1 MKILLSIVL
10 LIVFSYLLLVAGLII
25 FQRSLLFF
33 PVPYQEGID
42 REEVTFTN
50 QDVKLHGWILN
61 PGKSRAII
69 YFGGNSE
76 AIENNILNFEAVFS
90 DYSVYLIHYRG
101 YGKSEGKPSEASL
114 FSDST
119 SIYDQIKSQY
129 QSISLM
135 GRSLGSGVAVYLAS
149 KRDVENLILL
159 TPYDS
164 IAEVAQLHYPFVPAR
179 LVARDRFESF
189 RYAPEVTAPVL
200 MVTAELDR
208 VVPAAH
214 GLKLLEYFT
223 NTEVIYRMIKS
234 AAHNDVTD
242 YTEYQQLLGEF
253 IRNRAN

>member
-1 MKILLSIVL
+1 MI
-10 LIVFSYLLLVAGLII
+10 IVFSYLLLVAGLFI

-33 PVPYQEGID
+33 PVPYQESIN
-42 REEVTFTN
+42 REEVTFAN
-50 QDVKLHGWILN
+50 QGVKLHGWILN

-76 AIENNILNFEAVFS
+76 AIENNIYNFEAVFN

-101 YGKSEGKPSEASL
+101 YGKSEGNPSEAAL

-119 SIYDQIKSQY
+119 AIYDQIKSQY
-129 QSISLM
+129 QSVSLM

-149 KRDVENLILL
+149 KRDIKNLILL

-164 IAEVAQLHYPFVPAR
+164 IAEVAQVHYPFVPAR

-189 RYAPEVTAPVL
+189 RYAPGVTVPVL

-208 VVPAAH
+208 VVPATH
-214 GLKLLEYFT
+214 GLKLREYFT
-223 NTEVIYRMIKS
+223 NTEVTYRMIES

-242 YTEYQQLLGEF
+242 YAEYQQLLGEF
-253 IRNRAN
+253 IRSRAD

>member
-200 MVTAELDR
+200 MVTAELDQ

-214 GLKLLEYFT
+214 GLKLREYFT

>member
-1 MKILLSIVL
+1 MKIILSIAL
-10 LIVFSYLLLVAGLII
+10 LIVFSYLLLVAGLFI

-33 PVPYQEGID
+33 PVPYQQGID
-42 REEVTFTN
+42 QEEVTFTN
-50 QDVKLHGWILN
+50 QGVKLHGWVLN

-76 AIENNILNFEAVFS
+76 AIENNIYNFETVFN
-90 DYSVYLIHYRG
+90 DYSVYLVHYRG
-101 YGKSEGKPSEASL
+101 YGKSEGKPSEAAFFL
-114 FSDST
+114 DSMAV
-119 SIYDQIKSQY
+119 YDQIKSQY
-129 QSISLM
+129 KSISLM

-149 KRDVENLILL
+149 KRDIENLILL

-164 IAEVAQLHYPFVPAR
+164 IAELAQVHYPFVPAR

-189 RYAPEVTAPVL
+189 RYAPEVIAPVL

-214 GLKLLEYFT
+214 GLKLREYFT
-223 NTEVIYRMIKS
+223 NTEVTYRMIES

-242 YTEYQQLLGEF
+242 YPEYQQLLGEF
-253 IRNRAN
+253 VRKRPD